1 MRSREAN
8 ADFLSF
14 LSETEKR
21 VPFTSDAV
29 LGVYTMAI

>member
-1 MRSREAN
+1 MRLTLI
-8 ADFLSF
+8 FLSF